1 MSNIFPFPGEHSGR
15 RDSGGGSGP
24 EDPML
29 ERRVETLE
37 ADMKEVKASLSRL
50 ETGFA
55 RMEEK
60 LSHVATVSDIAAVRE
75 SVARLDGKLTLIPT
89 TWQII
94 SILAAL
100 LFGVASLVYA
110 TNNFLDQ
117 KTVSAP
123 ISLTAPSK

>member
-1 MSNIFPFPGEHSGR
+1 
-15 RDSGGGSGP
+15 
-24 EDPML
+24 ML

-60 LSHVATVSDIAAVRE
+60 LSHVATVSDSAAVRE

-94 SILAAL
+94 GILAAL

-110 TNNFLDQ
+110 TNNFLGQ
-117 KTVSAP
+117 KTVSSS
-123 ISLTAPSK
+123 ISQTAPSK

>member
-1 MSNIFPFPGEHSGR
+1 MTNIHQLRQYTGGSQRG
-15 RDSGGGSGP
+15 DGGSGP

-29 ERRVETLE
+29 ERRVDTLE
-37 ADMKEVKASLSRL
+37 ADMKEVKASLLRL

-55 RMEEK
+55 RMEER

-75 SVARLDGKLTLIPT
+75 SVSRLDGKLTLIPT

-94 SILAAL
+94 AILAAL

-110 TNNFLDQ
+110 TNNFLGQ
-117 KTVSAP
+117 KAVSAP
-123 ISLTAPSK
+123 PSLTAPIK

>member
-1 MSNIFPFPGEHSGR
+1 MNNILPFPGEHKGQGEGS
-15 RDSGGGSGP
+15 DGSGP

-29 ERRVETLE
+29 ERRVEILE

-55 RMEEK
+55 RIEER
-60 LSHVATVSDIAAVRE
+60 LSHVATVSDIATVRE
-75 SVARLDGKLTLIPT
+75 SVARLDGKLTQIPT

-94 SILAAL
+94 GILAGL

-110 TNNFLDQ
+110 TNNFLDH
-117 KTVSAP
+117 KSVSAP
-123 ISLTAPSK
+123 TSQTVPNK

>member
-1 MSNIFPFPGEHSGR
+1 
-15 RDSGGGSGP
+15 
-24 EDPML
+24 ML
-29 ERRVETLE
+29 ERRVDTLE
-37 ADMKEVKASLSRL
+37 ADMKEMKASLSRL

-55 RMEEK
+55 RMEER

-94 SILAAL
+94 GILAAL

-110 TNNFLDQ
+110 TNNFLGQ
-117 KTVSAP
+117 KAVSSL
-123 ISLTAPSK
+123 ISQTAPSK